1 MKIKLTEEQYNRI
14 IKEGMYIN
22 DVGELIDDNEHQLN
36 MGDEV
41 KVLIYVGNYDIV
53 FWTLW
58 LCISYRYK

>member
-53 FWTLW
+53 FPGH
-58 LCISYRYK
+58 YGYA